1 MSLFVVFDTNVI
13 VSAMLS
19 NNPNA
24 STVKVVE
31 AISQGKIIPL
41 YNDEILIE
49 YRKVLHRTKFNLR
62 PSIVANMIASIIRL
76 GVKVDR
82 TPTDETFVDLSD
94 VVFYEVALSK
104 KGSFVVTGN
113 TKHFP
118 KSPIVV
124 TPSELLAM
132 L

>member
-13 VSAMLS
+13 VSSMLS

-24 STVKVVE
+24 LTVKVVE
-31 AISQGKIIPL
+31 AISQGKITPL
-41 YNDEILIE
+41 YNDEILVE
-49 YRKVLHRTKFNLR
+49 YRIVLHRAKFNLR
-62 PSIVANMIASIIRL
+62 PSIVTNMIASIIRL
-76 GVKVDR
+76 GVRVDR
-82 TPTDETFVDLSD
+82 TQTDETVVDLSD
-94 VVFYEVALSK
+94 LVFYEVALSK
-104 KGSFVVTGN
+104 EGSFVVTGN

-124 TPSELLAM
+124 TPTELLAM

>member
-19 NNPNA
+19 SNPNA

-31 AISQGKIIPL
+31 TISQGKVIPL
-41 YNDEILIE
+41 YNDEILNE
-49 YRKVLHRTKFNLR
+49 NRNVLHRKKFNLR
-62 PSIVANMIASIIRL
+62 PSIVTNMIASIIRL

-94 VVFYEVALSK
+94 VAFYEVALSK
-104 KGSFVVTGN
+104 EGSFVVTGN
-113 TKHFP
+113 TRHFP
-118 KSPIVV
+118 RSPIVV
-124 TPSELLAM
+124 TPAELLAM
-132 L
+132 M

>member
-24 STVKVVE
+24 STVKIVE
-31 AISQGKIIPL
+31 AISQGKITPL
-41 YNDEILIE
+41 YNDEILVE
-49 YRKVLHRTKFNLR
+49 YRIVLHRAKFNLP
-62 PSIVANMIASIIRL
+62 PSIVTNMIASIIRL
-76 GVKVDR
+76 GVRVDR
-82 TPTDETFVDLSD
+82 TQTDETFVDLSD
-94 VVFYEVALSK
+94 LVFFEVALSK
-104 KGSFVVTGN
+104 EGSFVVTGN

-124 TPSELLAM
+124 TPTELLAM